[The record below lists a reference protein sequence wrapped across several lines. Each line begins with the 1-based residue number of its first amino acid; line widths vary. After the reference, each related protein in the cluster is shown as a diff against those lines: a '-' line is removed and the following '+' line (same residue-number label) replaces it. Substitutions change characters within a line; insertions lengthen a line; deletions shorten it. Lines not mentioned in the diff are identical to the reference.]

1 MKYKIDD
8 NNNNNNN
15 NKNDDDDDDDDNNN
29 NNNNNRLG
37 SVTQPRYEAANG
49 LLNIRI
55 IHSD

>member
-8 NNNNNNN
+8 NNNNK
-15 NKNDDDDDDDDNNN
+15 KNDVDDDNNNN

-49 LLNIRI
+49 LVNIRI

>member
-8 NNNNNNN
+8 NNNNN
-15 NKNDDDDDDDDNNN
+15 NKNDDDDDDDDN